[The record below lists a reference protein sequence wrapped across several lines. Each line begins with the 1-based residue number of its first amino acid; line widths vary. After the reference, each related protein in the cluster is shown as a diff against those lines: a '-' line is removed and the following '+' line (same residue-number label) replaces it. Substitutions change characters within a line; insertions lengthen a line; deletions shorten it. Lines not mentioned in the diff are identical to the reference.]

1 MLIRLVSV
9 EEKSYSDFERYFLY
23 SLPMLLRIWLRRPLK
38 PRRLAYPLTNTSAN
52 SPLVHMTNFHSGDP
66 TKPMVAPNH
75 EEETIVHVKNLS
87 GERNPSL
94 HSLTR
99 PVYKKRVVESKKS
112 DPIEVLPIARGF
124 LKGRNQLGNH
134 KGGKC
139 VG

>member
-1 MLIRLVSV
+1 
-9 EEKSYSDFERYFLY
+9 
-23 SLPMLLRIWLRRPLK
+23 
-38 PRRLAYPLTNTSAN
+38 
-52 SPLVHMTNFHSGDP
+52 
-66 TKPMVAPNH
+66 MVAPNH
-75 EEETIVHVKNLS
+75 EGETIVHAKNLP